1 MAVSIRVQSRLL
13 RWAAC
18 SLLLAANASAQ
29 SSVVVQSGDSLW
41 SLARKH
47 GVSVAALQAA
57 NDMGASEQIRAGQTL
72 RLPSAKSEKPATV
85 APTVDT
91 KTAPV
96 PNQSA
101 SPKAAAAADP
111 APTLTTATPVTTTA
125 LAKPVAL
132 AKPAAPLKPVAPSP
146 ISDRDRQ
153 QAEKLYSRGTPATAT
168 NTLAERAPLWVLAEP
183 PPETQGEKPS
193 VARGGMFPCA
203 APDPGFAHYAKWVQV
218 APMAHVLAPPAAPNL
233 ATVRA
238 DGGFDVVFHFHGREP
253 LRKEWVRAMDG
264 SSSDAVLVAVDIGIA
279 SEPYRETFRDPRTFS
294 QVLLAVE
301 AELKRR
307 SGNPHAFAQNITLSA
322 WSAGYGAV
330 GQLLS
335 QPMAQ
340 TRVGSVVLLDG
351 LHAGFED
358 ASLNADRMQPFVE
371 FAKLAAAGSRFM
383 FVSHSSIRTPGYAS
397 TTQTARYLVWKLG
410 GRPQS
415 TSSTA
420 SDPMGLERYAT
431 FSQGN
436 FHVRGFAGS
445 GASDHCAHLGLMRD
459 VLNVHLQPFWQNTR
473 GQAAQGAALAQRG
486 N

>member
-1 MAVSIRVQSRLL
+1 MAVSLRLQSRQF

-18 SLLLAANASAQ
+18 SLFLAANAFAQ
-29 SSVVVQSGDSLW
+29 SSIVVQSGDSLW
-41 SLARKH
+41 SLARKY

-57 NDMGASEQIRAGQTL
+57 NEMGANEQIRAGQTL
-72 RLPSAKSEKPATV
+72 RLPVETSEKPAV
-85 APTVDT
+85 
-91 KTAPV
+91 
-96 PNQSA
+96 
-101 SPKAAAAADP
+101 AAATAAKIAP
-111 APTLTTATPVTTTA
+111 AAIP
-125 LAKPVAL
+125 
-132 AKPAAPLKPVAPSP
+132 KPAAPSP
-146 ISDRDRQ
+146 ITERDRQ
-153 QAEKLYSRGTPATAT
+153 LAEKLYSRGAPAAAT
-168 NTLAERAPLWVLAEP
+168 NTLAERAPGWVLAEP
-183 PPETQGEKPS
+183 APETQGEKPS
-193 VARGGMFPCA
+193 AARGGVFPCA

-238 DGGFDVVFHFHGREP
+238 DGGFDVVLHFHGREP
-253 LRKEWVRAMDG
+253 LRKEWVRAMEG
-264 SSSDAVLVAVDIGIA
+264 SASDAVLVAVDIGIA
-279 SEPYRETFRDPRTFS
+279 SEPYRETFRDPRTFG

-301 AELKRR
+301 AELQRR

-322 WSAGYGAV
+322 WSAGYGAI

-358 ASLNADRMQPFVE
+358 ASLNAERMQPFVD
-371 FAKLAAAGSRFM
+371 FAKLAAAGSRLM

-397 TTQTARYLVWKLG
+397 TTQTARYLIWKVG

-420 SDPMGLERYAT
+420 SDPMGLDRYAT

-436 FHVRGFAGS
+436 FHVRGFVGS

-473 GQAAQGAALAQRG
+473 SQAAPDAALAQRSH
-486 N
+486 